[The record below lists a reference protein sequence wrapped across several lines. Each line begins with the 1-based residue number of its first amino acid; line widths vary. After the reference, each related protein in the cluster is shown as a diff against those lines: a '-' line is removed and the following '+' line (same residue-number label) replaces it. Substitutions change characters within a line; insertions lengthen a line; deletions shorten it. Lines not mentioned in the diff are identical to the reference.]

1 MGLEEDLKSQVE
13 RISIFINDYYF
24 VLLLLLLLC
33 PIHNDSME
41 ACIINR
47 NLYFSIFKRFVDLC
61 CRNKLIVSI
70 QYVQFSDR

>member
-33 PIHNDSME
+33 PIHNGT
-41 ACIINR
+41 
-47 NLYFSIFKRFVDLC
+47 L
-61 CRNKLIVSI
+61 
-70 QYVQFSDR
+70 

>member
-47 NLYFSIFKRFVDLC
+47 NLYFSIFK
-61 CRNKLIVSI
+61 
-70 QYVQFSDR
+70 